1 MELNNYRNSTNNDSS
16 RRSVVFL
23 GSPLTDITANV
34 DREFLRKYNL
44 EPDNAYVV
52 DETRRPIFDEIGE
65 TAIQV
70 GGSVTNTVRM
80 FTKLRGFPELV
91 TYLGSVGLDE
101 KGKFVK
107 TELEKEGLGRD
118 LTEIAGGSTG
128 KVAVLVWGTTRT
140 LVTDLGASRTFSLDE
155 DKWAKITRSSFVY
168 FSGFFISVSFPSL
181 VRIVEQTDKTICF
194 NLGAP
199 FLCSKYPQEMTYL
212 YKNASLVV
220 GNESEHRAFAKI
232 NNLESH
238 DLLEV
243 VMATNKSFPKSRV
256 VIVTRGGGT
265 VVVVTANG
273 WQEFAVGSLSDEK
286 IVDTSGAGDAFIGG
300 FLAGWVDDATVA
312 DCAKSG
318 ILAARRVI
326 QTVGFNL

>member
-1 MELNNYRNSTNNDSS
+1 MDLNNYENGTNNV

-23 GSPLTDITANV
+23 GSLLIDITANV

-52 DETRRPIFDEIGE
+52 DETRRSIFEEIREGSV
-65 TAIQV
+65 QV

-91 TYLGSVGLDE
+91 TYLGSMGADE
-101 KGKFVK
+101 NGKFVK
-107 TELEKEGLGRD
+107 NELGKEGLGGD
-118 LTEIAGGSTG
+118 LTEIPGGSTG
-128 KVAVLVWGTTRT
+128 KVAVLVWGKTRT
-140 LVTDLGASRTFSLDE
+140 LVTDLGASRLFSLD
-155 DKWAKITRSSFVY
+155 DKKWDKIIESSFVY
-168 FSGFFISVSFPSL
+168 FSGFFIGVSFPSL
-181 VRIVEQTDKTICF
+181 VRIVEQRDKIISF

-199 FLCSKYPQEMTYL
+199 FLCTKYPQEMIYL

-243 VMATNKSFPKSRV
+243 VTATNNLFPKSRV

-265 VVVVTANG
+265 VFVISPG
-273 WQEFAVGSLSDEK
+273 DWQEFAVESLNDEK
-286 IVDTSGAGDAFIGG
+286 IVDTSGAGDAFIGA
-300 FLAGWVDDATVA
+300 FLAGWVDGTSVA
-312 DCAKSG
+312 NCAKNG